1 MNFWRSKMYEFTS
14 KHKGLGD
21 FVFLLTFDKKRR
33 TERIV
38 IGEAVAVRL
47 RLERNMGDE
56 SKILY
61 DETRPL
67 GKLLIDFESD
77 PEKEWQLNASY
88 LADNFAGLFPTK
100 NIKSKA
106 LKPYVDF
113 LRNKYESGEP
123 SAVFAAVKTWEEYW
137 RCFSI
142 ANGSDVFLGRAAK
155 LYKPFSVLNQRNR
168 LWEIKS
174 AKALSTALFSDES
187 QVGLY
192 YPVTSRTAERSECVV
207 ATSSFIPIIF
217 YYLQR
222 IEEWGYTFQH
232 CKVCR
237 IYFLATSKHYKLCS
251 DKCRKVTAEKA
262 KQQYDERNKGDKVES
277 TYENHYQYWYN
288 ARRKMIRK
296 NAPDEQVAAFTEV
309 FNNFKKNAV
318 KRKTKAKSGKKEYEE
333 FTTWL
338 VKQQDIVDK
347 LVPRGRL

>member
-1 MNFWRSKMYEFTS
+1 MYEFTS
-14 KHKGLGD
+14 KHRGLGD

-33 TERIV
+33 TERII

-47 RLERNMGDE
+47 RLERNIGDE

-77 PEKEWQLNASY
+77 PDKEWQLNASY

-113 LRNKYESGEP
+113 LQGKYMSGEP

-137 RCFSI
+137 RCFGI

-168 LWEIKS
+168 LWETKS
-174 AKALSTALFSDES
+174 TKALSTALFADES

-192 YPVTSRTAERSECVV
+192 YPAKKQTAERIECVV
-207 ATSSFIPIIF
+207 TASSFIPIIF
-217 YYLQR
+217 YYLKR

-232 CKVCR
+232 CKVCG

-251 DKCRKVTAEKA
+251 DKCRKITAEQA

-277 TYENHYQYWYN
+277 AYENKYQYWYN
-288 ARRKMIRK
+288 WRRKLIRK
-296 NAPDEQVAAFTEV
+296 NAPEEQIAVFTKAF
-309 FNNFKKNAV
+309 NKFKKEAV
-318 KRKTKAKSGKKEYEE
+318 QRKSEAKLGKKEFAE
-333 FTTWL
+333 FNTWL
-338 VKQQDIVDK
+338 AKQQDIADDLAEK
-347 LVPRGRL
+347 WHG